1 VIKASAAEAEA
12 STSRGIWLS
21 LVVVGAWSVLPI
33 TLRLAARRLDPY
45 TLTWYRF
52 FLSALVVGGMLAA
65 RKNLPRLSQLRR
77 VRPAMLLV
85 AATLGLASNYVLYLV
100 SLDYVSP
107 TVGTVITQLGP
118 LLLMSGGV
126 WIFGERLSRRQ
137 LLGVALLVVGLL
149 LFFNRRLVELGD
161 MSGRAG
167 IGTLIL
173 LAASVTWAMYG
184 LAQKSLLEHFE
195 STQILLLIYIGSA
208 VALLALSAP
217 AAVIGLP
224 ALDLVMLAL
233 CAANTLVAYGA
244 LAEAL
249 KCAGAATVGA
259 VLAIGP
265 VATLMVTWATNKVS
279 PNFFEADLLNA
290 ATIAGAC
297 IVTVGSAMS
306 ARK

>member
-1 VIKASAAEAEA
+1 VTTATETDARA
-12 STSRGIWLS
+12 TTRGIWLS
-21 LVVVGAWSVLPI
+21 LIVVGAWSVLPI
-33 TLRLAARRLDPY
+33 TLRLASRGLDPY

-52 FLSALVVGGMLAA
+52 FLSALVLGSMLAT
-65 RKNLPRLSQLRR
+65 RRNLPRLALLKR
-77 VRPAMLLV
+77 VRPAALLI

-118 LLLMSGGV
+118 LLLMCGGV

-137 LLGVALLVVGLL
+137 LIGVVLLIAGLL
-149 LFFNRRLVELGD
+149 LFFNRRLAELGD

-167 IGTLIL
+167 VGTLIL

-184 LAQKSLLEHFE
+184 LAQKSLLDHFE
-195 STQILLLIYIGSA
+195 STQILLLIYVGSA
-208 VALLALSAP
+208 IALLAMSAP

-224 ALDLVMLAL
+224 TLDLVMLAL

-249 KCAGAATVGA
+249 KVSGAATVGA
-259 VLAIGP
+259 VLAISP
-265 VATLMVTWATNKVS
+265 VVTLLVTWATNTVS
-279 PNFFEADLLNA
+279 PNFFAPDLLNA

-297 IVTVGSAMS
+297 IVTIGSAMS

>member
-1 VIKASAAEAEA
+1 MTNAPGADARH
-12 STSRGIWLS
+12 TTRGIWLS

-33 TLRLAARRLDPY
+33 TLRLASRQLDPY

-52 FLSALVVGGMLAA
+52 FLSALVVGAMLAA
-65 RKNLPRLSQLRR
+65 GRKLPRLAQLRR
-77 VRPAMLLV
+77 VRPALLV
-85 AATLGLASNYVLYLV
+85 IAATLGLASNYVLYLV

-107 TVGTVITQLGP
+107 TVATVVTQLGP
-118 LLLMSGGV
+118 LLLMAGGV

-137 LLGVALLVVGLL
+137 LVGVVLLIVGLL
-149 LFFNRRLVELGD
+149 LFFNRRLAELGD
-161 MSGRAG
+161 VGGRAG

-184 LAQKSLLEHFE
+184 LAQKSLLGHFQ
-195 STQILLLIYIGSA
+195 STQILLLIYAGSS
-208 VALLALSAP
+208 VALLAMSAP

-233 CAANTLVAYGA
+233 CAGNTLVAYGA

-249 KCAGAATVGA
+249 KCCGAATVGA

-265 VATLMVTWATNKVS
+265 VATLVVTWATNTVS
-279 PNFFEADLLNA
+279 PGFFAPDLLNA

-297 IVTVGSAMS
+297 VVTVGSAMS
-306 ARK
+306 ARR

>member
-1 VIKASAAEAEA
+1 MKDQ
-12 STSRGIWLS
+12 RGIWLS

-33 TLRLAARRLDPY
+33 TLRLATRQLDPY

-52 FLSALVVGGMLAA
+52 FLSALVLGAMLGF
-65 RKNLPRLSQLRR
+65 RGTLPRLSQLRR
-77 VRPAMLLV
+77 VRPTALLV

-118 LLLMSGGV
+118 LLLMFGGV

-137 LLGVALLVVGLL
+137 MIGVALLIVGLL
-149 LFFNRRLVELGD
+149 LFFNERLAELAD

-167 IGTLIL
+167 AGTLIL
-173 LAASVTWAMYG
+173 LIASVTWAVYG
-184 LAQKSLLEHFE
+184 LAQKSLLDHYE
-195 STQILLLIYIGSA
+195 STQILLLIYVGSTI
-208 VALLALSAP
+208 ALLFMSAP
-217 AAVIGLP
+217 AAVVGLP
-224 ALDLVMLAL
+224 ALDLVMVVL

-249 KCAGAATVGA
+249 KSAGAATVGA
-259 VLAIGP
+259 VLAVGP
-265 VATLMVTWATNKVS
+265 VATLVVTWATNRVS
-279 PNFFEADLLNA
+279 PGFFEPDVLNL
-290 ATIAGAC
+290 ATIVGAC
-297 IVTVGSAMS
+297 VVTVGSALS